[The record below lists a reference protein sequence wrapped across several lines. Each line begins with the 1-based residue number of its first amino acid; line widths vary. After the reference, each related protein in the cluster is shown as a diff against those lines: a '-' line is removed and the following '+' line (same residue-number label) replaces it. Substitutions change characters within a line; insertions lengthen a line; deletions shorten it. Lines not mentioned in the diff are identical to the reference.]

1 MCVSGYRER
10 AAYAWT
16 KDSVRLICT
25 PSGFARSALF
35 YVQEVGHFRTL
46 PGYFTERE
54 GLDSYLIVY
63 TVAGKGRLLYQG
75 RAHTIKPGQA
85 FWIDCRDYQHYATDP
100 HDLWEILWVHVNG
113 GSIRQYYGLFASLGD
128 PVVSLPR
135 DSTVPALIRQLVH
148 LHRRKNA
155 RTELISSKCL
165 VELITELLLVAQEA
179 KHPASAMPDYLER
192 VVTELEQRF
201 MEKITLD
208 DLAAKCSVSKYH
220 LAREFKKYTG
230 FSPGEYLLNI
240 RITKAKEW
248 LRYTDMTVAEIAERV
263 GIPHVS
269 HFINLFRARAELTPL
284 AYRKKW
290 RRPH

>member
-1 MCVSGYRER
+1 MSVFRVR

-16 KDSVRLICT
+16 KDSVRLIST
-25 PSGFARSALF
+25 PSPFARSALF

-54 GLDSYLIVY
+54 QLDSYLIVY
-63 TVAGKGRLLYQG
+63 TVAGKGRLLYRG
-75 RAHTIKPGQA
+75 RAYTLRPGQA
-85 FWIDCRDYQHYATDP
+85 FWIDCLDYQHYVTDP
-100 HDLWEILWVHVNG
+100 EDLWEILWVHANG
-113 GSIRQYYGLFASLGD
+113 GSIRPYYELFASLGD

-155 RTELISSKCL
+155 RIELISSKCL
-165 VELITELLLVAQEA
+165 VELVTDLLLAAQEA
-179 KHPASAMPDYLER
+179 KNPASAMPDYLER
-192 VVTELEQRF
+192 VVAALEQRYA
-201 MEKITLD
+201 EKITLD
-208 DLAAKCSVSKYH
+208 ELAAQCSVSKYH

-248 LRYTDMTVAEIAERV
+248 LRYTDMTVTEIAERV

-290 RRPH
+290 QRPR